1 MGPGMGASDELGVKS
16 VRVAGAA
23 FTTAGRELPKVVD
36 IERMPEFT
44 ERLKAHFAKSK
55 YEMVEVAED
64 VSVYQKL

>member
-1 MGPGMGASDELGVKS
+1 
-16 VRVAGAA
+16 
-23 FTTAGRELPKVVD
+23 
-36 IERMPEFT
+36 MPEFT